1 MDKGSSHRAFDD
13 AQSTIGLYRK
23 LYEIKPDD
31 EGFYTAIPLVFHI
44 KKDVPITE
52 AQKRYLAALL
62 MKHQLDIE
70 EDIEKLTKS
79 MASRMIDKIISE
91 YGK

>member
-1 MDKGSSHRAFDD
+1 M
-13 AQSTIGLYRK
+13 
-23 LYEIKPDD
+23 
-31 EGFYTAIPLVFHI
+31 FHI